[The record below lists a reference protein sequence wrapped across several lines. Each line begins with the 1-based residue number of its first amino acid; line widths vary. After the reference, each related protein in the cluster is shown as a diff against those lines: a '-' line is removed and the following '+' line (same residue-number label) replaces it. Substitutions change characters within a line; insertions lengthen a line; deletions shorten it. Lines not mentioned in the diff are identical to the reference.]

1 MPGAK
6 RLRAFKRSQLPAWEY
21 LGGETLLDTDVS
33 GQALNI
39 PSEASI
45 IEIEAEDAECYYA
58 INSPVASA
66 NSPGYVPAEGGRV
79 IGPLSNLASL
89 TVRGAAGSIVHV
101 MYFKEV

>member
-6 RLRAFKRSQLPAWEY
+6 RLTAFDRVQLPAWEY
-21 LGGETLLDTDVS
+21 LGGETFTDPS
-33 GQALNI
+33 DQALNI

-58 INSPVASA
+58 INSATASA
-66 NSPGYVPAEGGRV
+66 NSPGYVPAEGGRI
-79 IGPLSNLASL
+79 IGPLSNLVSL
-89 TVRGAAGSIVHV
+89 AVTGAAGSIVHV